1 MPEASIAADACGRLP
16 DTVMSCI
23 ILVAEDDVI
32 VRNTARLLLEGEGH
46 VVLVATDGYEALE
59 LSRDYNGAI
68 DLLLT
73 DVKMP
78 RMGGLALVE
87 QIRKER
93 PGIRILVMA
102 GKISSEDLTQLPFL
116 RKPFSA
122 DAFRDKVRE
131 VLHRPGA
138 DVVS

>member
-1 MPEASIAADACGRLP
+1 LLP
-16 DTVMSCI
+16 TLAVVCRILVMSCI

-102 GKISSEDLTQLPFL
+102 GKISSEDLTQQLPFL

-122 DAFRDKVRE
+122 DTFRDKVRE
-131 VLHRPGA
+131 VLHRPSA

>member
-1 MPEASIAADACGRLP
+1 MP

-32 VRNTARLLLEGEGH
+32 VRNTARLLLEAEGH

-87 QIRKER
+87 QILKER

-102 GKISSEDLTQLPFL
+102 GKMSSEDLTQLPFL

-122 DAFRDKVRE
+122 EVFREKVRE
-131 VLHRPGA
+131 VLHRPSA